1 MIKSILFALAA
12 GVSAAFSVPALSQA
26 EDDSRYVAANIAG
39 EWSFIANTGPE
50 CQFTGNALLT
60 ATEDPRQYAC
70 ELTAYQ
76 VCSTETWQVRQ
87 SCTAFRDGDEVVINS
102 RIEEFIQGEAGPS
115 YRRDNFKLTI
125 ISSDKM
131 IGSLVSWGYHS
142 AVFMRSEGTI
152 S

>member
-1 MIKSILFALAA
+1 MIRSVLFAMASGFAA
-12 GVSAAFSVPALSQA
+12 MGAAPANAQA
-26 EDDSRYVAANIAG
+26 EEETRYVSANIAG

-50 CQFTGNALLT
+50 CEFTGNALLT
-60 ATEDPRQYAC
+60 ATEDPREYAC

-76 VCSTETWQVRQ
+76 VCPTETWQVRQ

-102 RIEEFIQGEAGPS
+102 RIEEFIQGEPGPS

-125 ISSDKM
+125 VSSDKM

-142 AVFMRSEGTI
+142 AVFLRSEGTI